1 MTTNHSW
8 EEDLGTAEE
17 VLAALKEM
25 KAAAGW
31 EERFDAEF
39 GRAGFRAN
47 NVDWKVCAPEI
58 KAFFRAELSRQTRTN
73 NSGRINYQNGY
84 RDALVELREKVEALR
99 CTENNQLDRMQNVTL
114 AAVLSL
120 LTPKP

>member
-1 MTTNHSW
+1 MTINHSW

-17 VLAALKEM
+17 VLAALKDM
-25 KAAAGW
+25 K
-31 EERFDAEF
+31 
-39 GRAGFRAN
+39 
-47 NVDWKVCAPEI
+47 V
-58 KAFFRAELSRQTRTN
+58 ELSRQTRTN